1 MQHKPLYIFKLLENF
16 FSIKGPTNWQGYC
29 QTGKSQSPI
38 DIQTRKLE
46 EKTFQPFIF
55 KGYDKLPQ
63 KLKLTNNG
71 HSVKA
76 ELEESHGQIVPSVS
90 PYLRHG

>member
-55 KGYDKLPQ
+55 KGYDKLPK

-71 HSVKA
+71 HTVQA
-76 ELEESHGQIVPSVS
+76 NLEESHGQIVPSVS
-90 PYLRHG
+90 PHLRHR